1 MTDSHCHLDFC
12 QHPERA
18 ADPSLA
24 LIVTVG
30 TTVERCKAA
39 LDLSERFDNVY
50 AAVGIHPNDATEA
63 LDPKARGEIEAL
75 AEHPKVVAIGET
87 GFDHYWDKVA
97 PEVQRESFYWQAGL
111 AAKLGKPLILHVR
124 DKQNRSSASEEA
136 AMRLREVG
144 YHRGVLHCFNGHPGL
159 LEAGLE
165 LSWYVSFAGNL
176 TYKSAKAL
184 HDVAR
189 ALPPDKLLLETDSPF
204 LTPVPKRGQRNVPA
218 NVRYT
223 ARFLAEL
230 RGEVPEATEAYT
242 DANARALYGLD
253 EAPRSTE
260 EIKA

>member
-12 QHPERA
+12 QDPERA

-39 LDLSERFDNVY
+39 LSLSERFDNVY

-63 LDPKARGEIEAL
+63 TRAEARAEIEAL
-75 AEHPKVVAIGET
+75 AEHPKVLAIGET

-97 PEVQRESFYWQAGL
+97 PEVQRESFYWQTEL
-111 AAKLGKPLILHVR
+111 AAKLDKPLILHVR
-124 DKQNRSSASEEA
+124 DKQNRSSASDEA
-136 AMRLREVG
+136 AARLREVG
-144 YHRGVLHCFNGHPGL
+144 YRRGVLHCFNGHAAL

-176 TYKSAKAL
+176 TYKSAREL

-189 ALPPDKLLLETDSPF
+189 ALPSDRLLVETDSPF
-204 LTPVPKRGQRNVPA
+204 LTPIPKRGQRNVPA

-230 RGEVPEATEAYT
+230 RRETLDMTEAYT

-253 EAPRSTE
+253 EAPRSRE
-260 EIKA
+260 LMKK